1 LPRNTQAGAYSG
13 ALLAA
18 LLLAAASAAA
28 QETPYAATSRGARC
42 NLDASGTLT
51 CHYVVGRDLEFTLRR
66 VAEPDVALQIVRSNQ
81 AGDYY
86 VEPEL
91 VSRCAL
97 VRYGERSMA
106 ISGSNYVFA
115 VVSGKNGL
123 VYRSLRECRL
133 SR

>member
-1 LPRNTQAGAYSG
+1 LPRNTPAGACSG

-18 LLLAAASAAA
+18 LLLAAAGAVA
-28 QETPYAATSRGARC
+28 QETPYAATSRGASC
-42 NLDASGTLT
+42 NLDASGTLN
-51 CHYVVGRDLEFTLRR
+51 CRYVVGRDLEFTLHR
-66 VAEPDVALQIVRSNQ
+66 VAEPVVALEIVRSDQ

-91 VSRCAL
+91 VSRCVV
-97 VRYGERSMA
+97 VRYGERSLA
-106 ISGSNYVFA
+106 VSGSNFVFA
-115 VVSGKNGL
+115 MVSGKNGM

>member
-1 LPRNTQAGAYSG
+1 
-13 ALLAA
+13 
-18 LLLAAASAAA
+18 LLLAAAVAAA

-42 NLDASGTLT
+42 DLDASGALT
-51 CHYVVGRDLEFTLRR
+51 CRYVVGRDLEFTLRR
-66 VAEPDVALQIVRSNQ
+66 VAEPDVSLEIVRSDQ

-86 VEPEL
+86 VEREL

-123 VYRSLRECRL
+123 VYRSLRECQL

>member
-1 LPRNTQAGAYSG
+1 MPRNTPAGAYSG

-18 LLLAAASAAA
+18 LLLAAPVAAA
-28 QETPYAATSRGARC
+28 QETPYAATSRGATC
-42 NLDASGTLT
+42 NLDASGTLN
-51 CHYVVGRDLEFTLRR
+51 CRYVVGRDLEFALRR
-66 VAEPDVALQIVRSNQ
+66 VAEPDVTLEIARSDQ

-91 VSRCAL
+91 VSRCVV

-115 VVSGKNGL
+115 VVSGKNGM

>member
-1 LPRNTQAGAYSG
+1 LPRNTPAGACSG

-18 LLLAAASAAA
+18 LLFAAGSAAA
-28 QETPYAATSRGARC
+28 QETPYAATSRGANC
-42 NLDASGTLT
+42 DLDASGILN
-51 CHYVVGRDLEFTLRR
+51 CRYVVGRDLEFTLRR
-66 VAEPDVALQIVRSNQ
+66 VAEPDVTLEIARSDQ

-86 VEPEL
+86 VEREL

-97 VRYGERSMA
+97 VRYGQRSMA

-115 VVSGKNGL
+115 VVSGRNGM